1 MKGNLG
7 RKRGLSVMVI
17 TGNGNGM
24 AGFALT
30 KAVDTK
36 AALRKAKNRA
46 GQKLMHID
54 LYNKHTVYH
63 DFFCQF
69 GKTKIYVQKK
79 SEGYGLSCHRAIK
92 TICEVAGINDLC
104 AKIEGSNCVQHIV
117 KATLRLLKQLHLVE
131 YRKEHG
137 NFPKVI
143 ASPIQCRKTEE
154 IKTDEVL
161 DFIQNERVVLKKKKH
176 PQFFMK
182 LLSWEIYLRK
192 QEKMRNHDIVRRRM
206 LAEHGEIRS
215 FLTDKYS
222 ECSLPLRPVDGVKV
236 AESEVEQQIWNFV

>member
-1 MKGNLG
+1 
-7 RKRGLSVMVI
+7 
-17 TGNGNGM
+17 
-24 AGFALT
+24 
-30 KAVDTK
+30 
-36 AALRKAKNRA
+36 
-46 GQKLMHID
+46 MHID

-79 SEGYGLSCHRAIK
+79 PEGYGLSCHRAIK
-92 TICEVAGINDLC
+92 TICEVVGIKDLR
-104 AKIEGSNCVQHIV
+104 AKIEGSCCVQHIV
-117 KATLRLLKQLHLVE
+117 KAFFIGLLQQKTHAQIAEEKQLHLVE

-143 ASPIQCRKTEE
+143 ASPVQCRKTEE

-161 DFIQNERVVLKKKKH
+161 DFTQYCLNERVVLKKKKH

-182 LLSWEIYLRK
+182 LPSWEIYLRK
-192 QEKMRNHDIVRRRM
+192 QEKMRNHDKVRRRM

-215 FLTDKYS
+215 FLTDKYP
-222 ECSLPLRPVDGVKV
+222 ECSLPKRPVDGVKA
-236 AESEVEQQIWNFV
+236 AESEVEQ